1 MLQIFLGSFLLSIV
15 HASIPNHWLPLIAIS
30 KSENWSRR
38 DTITA
43 TAIAGFSHTAST
55 ILIGMLVG
63 LLGFK
68 LSENFEPVI
77 RIIAP
82 VILIALGSIY
92 IFMGKKHSHSH
103 FQDSERI
110 TDKSSRI
117 AIIASLSIGM
127 FFSPCIEIEAYYFS
141 AGLIGWSGI
150 LIISAVYLIVTMIG
164 MLILVDL
171 GLKGINKLNWH
182 FLEHNERRVT
192 GTVLI
197 LMGFLAFFVY

>member
-1 MLQIFLGSFLLSIV
+1 MLQIFLGSLLLSII
-15 HASIPNHWLPLIAIS
+15 HSSIPNHWLPLIAIS
-30 KSENWSRR
+30 KSENWSRKE
-38 DTITA
+38 TMTA

-82 VILIALGSIY
+82 AVLIALGSIY

-103 FQDSERI
+103 FQASERM
-110 TDKSSRI
+110 TDKSSRM
-117 AIIASLSIGM
+117 AIIASLSFGM

-182 FLEHNERRVT
+182 FLEHNERQVT

-197 LMGFLAFFVY
+197 LMGFLAFFAY

>member
-1 MLQIFLGSFLLSIV
+1 MLQIFLGSLLLSII
-15 HASIPNHWLPLIAIS
+15 HSSIPNHWLPLIAIS
-30 KSENWSRR
+30 KSENWSRKE
-38 DTITA
+38 TMAA
-43 TAIAGFSHTAST
+43 TAIAGFSHTTST

-68 LSENFEPVI
+68 LSENYEPVV

-82 VILIALGSIY
+82 GVLIALGIIY
-92 IFMGKKHSHSH
+92 NFTGMKHSHSH
-103 FQDSERI
+103 FHDAEEI
-110 TDKSSRI
+110 TDKSSKM
-117 AIIASLSIGM
+117 AIIAALSFGM

-150 LIISAVYLIVTMIG
+150 LIVSAVYLIVTVVG
-164 MLILVDL
+164 MLLLVDL
-171 GLKGINKLNWH
+171 GLRGINKLNWH

-197 LMGFLAFFVY
+197 LMGFLAFFIY

>member
-1 MLQIFLGSFLLSIV
+1 M
-15 HASIPNHWLPLIAIS
+15 
-30 KSENWSRR
+30 
-38 DTITA
+38 TA

-68 LSENFEPVI
+68 LSENYEPVV

-82 VILIALGSIY
+82 VVLIALGSIY
-92 IFMGKKHSHSH
+92 IFTDMKHSHSH
-103 FQDSERI
+103 FHDSERI
-110 TDKSSRI
+110 TDKSSKM
-117 AIIASLSIGM
+117 AIIASLSFGM

-150 LIISAVYLIVTMIG
+150 LIVSAVYLIVTVIG
-164 MLILVDL
+164 MLLLVDL